1 MTETLSPL
9 VLQFVP
15 FVAENLFEPAVSD
28 NGAGIEGLR
37 DLGI

>member
-15 FVAENLFEPAVSD
+15 FVSENLFEPAVSD
-28 NGAGIEGLR
+28 NGTGI
-37 DLGI
+37 